1 MAVSIDEISA
11 EIAPANDGAPSRGRG
26 AGEPAPSAETII
38 RKHREISEQLNCRS
52 ERVRAD

>member
-11 EIAPANDGAPSRGRG
+11 EIAPANDGAPSRGG
-26 AGEPAPSAETII
+26 AGEPAPSAETMI
-38 RKHREISEQLNCRS
+38 RKHRELSEQLNCRS